1 MCRHFAWIGHARTLH
16 DLFFAPRYGLLQQAR
31 VPRWQR
37 AGLVNKDG
45 FGVGWFPLG
54 HGTTERYRTAIPI
67 WDDGIFPSL
76 AREVVASCVLGA
88 VRAASPGM
96 PIEENANA
104 PFSNGRYLLS
114 LNGHLN
120 VDSARSLLDGDR
132 EPESACDAALLA
144 TLLWQRLDVRPEL
157 TDAVIGLLR
166 DIGELDPGACLNMLA
181 TDGAQIVATA
191 WGETLCYQKKA
202 GGILVASEPHD
213 EDDGWMRVSDR
224 TLVIADAAGVETHS
238 LSSAG
243 APSATASGTAAA
255 TGVPPHVTTGSPPR
269 LAETLSP

>member
-45 FGVGWFPLG
+45 FGVGWFSFG
-54 HGTTERYRTAIPI
+54 GGTTERYRTAVPI

-166 DIGELDPGACLNMLA
+166 DIVELDPGACLNMLA

-202 GGILVASEPHD
+202 GGVLVASEPHD

-238 LSSAG
+238 LSSARPLPAG
-243 APSATASGTAAA
+243 
-255 TGVPPHVTTGSPPR
+255 VTTVAAPCSPDNGEYR
-269 LAETLSP
+269 SADK